1 MNARIIIGIYT
12 ILYFIDSDIEV
23 VERPGET
30 ADSPESETKELL
42 KEKKSEENEVQS
54 DEIQS

>member
-1 MNARIIIGIYT
+1 MNARVIIGICT
-12 ILYFIDSDIEV
+12 ICILDSDIEV

-30 ADSPESETKELL
+30 SDTPEFETKELL
-42 KEKKSEENEVQS
+42 EEKKSEESKVQS